1 MAKRR
6 RTINSDIANQ
16 LREYALDFIENE
28 PLSEHTT
35 LCLGGNA
42 DFFVKVKTYEELK
55 NLLAVIKRNNTP
67 YFIIGGGSNLLFGDE
82 GFRGIILKLNGE
94 FEEISIFG
102 NIVTVGAA
110 ANLGSVIKQSAE
122 QSLHGFEHF
131 IGIPGTIGGAV
142 FGNAGLNNSW
152 IGSFVDTVETMD
164 FDGNIQKYAAKDITF
179 SYRSCGLKNC
189 VITKAVFILKNG
201 DKNDILKTVS
211 ADIEKR
217 IFTQPLGTK
226 NAGCVFKNPEGQN
239 AGYLIDIL
247 GFKGFGIGGIKVSEI
262 HANFLINTGNGTA
275 AEMIELIET
284 IKEKVREK
292 FKIEL
297 ETEIKIIK

>member
-6 RTINSDIANQ
+6 GTINSDIANQ

-55 NLLAVIKRNNTP
+55 NLLAVIKPITP
-67 YFIIGGGSNLLFGDE
+67 PISYRRGSNLLFGDE
-82 GFRGIILKLNGE
+82 GFRGIVLKLNGE
-94 FEEISIFG
+94 FEKISIFG

-142 FGNAGLNNSW
+142 FGNAGLENSW

-164 FDGNIQKYAAKDITF
+164 FNGNIQKYAANDINFYT
-179 SYRSCGLKNC
+179 SCGPKKLRHN
-189 VITKAVFILKNG
+189 
-201 DKNDILKTVS
+201 KT
-211 ADIEKR
+211 
-217 IFTQPLGTK
+217 
-226 NAGCVFKNPEGQN
+226 
-239 AGYLIDIL
+239 YL
-247 GFKGFGIGGIKVSEI
+247 S
-262 HANFLINTGNGTA
+262 
-275 AEMIELIET
+275 
-284 IKEKVREK
+284 
-292 FKIEL
+292 
-297 ETEIKIIK
+297 